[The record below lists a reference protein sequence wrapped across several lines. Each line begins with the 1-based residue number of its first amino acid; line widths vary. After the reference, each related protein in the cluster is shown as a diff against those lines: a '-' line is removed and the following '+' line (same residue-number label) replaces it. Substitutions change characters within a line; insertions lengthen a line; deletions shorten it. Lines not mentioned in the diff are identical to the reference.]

1 MIPTPRTAPAD
12 SRLFGI
18 ADRRETRVIK
28 IAERRCTSGPIAVAN
43 LSSAIDKLEPRSSE
57 GPTFEDLEALSN
69 LLFLRGDLLGRI
81 ADHDRAERVA
91 DLAVALSPDTA
102 RALHMR
108 ARLAV
113 RFHRFEEAHELLDR
127 ALAAGCSAP
136 KIDTARAALF
146 QATGKYDEALRLRED
161 LANADWG
168 IHTLG
173 ALATLLA
180 EMQQW
185 PAANHWYAAA
195 LHADD
200 GVSPLRYG
208 QLLFEWGVS
217 AMRRGNLK
225 RAEELFME
233 LDAVLP
239 AHVPGRGHRAE
250 AALARGRLDVAGALI
265 APLLDTSDDPKYRA
279 IHAEIL
285 DARRDHEA
293 AEREAEHAAARYELL
308 LARRP
313 EVYAENAAVFFMG
326 IGNRPQLAA
335 DLATANWK
343 RRDTPRSRGLLLRAL
358 RNAEQV
364 SRVQAPADRS
374 WREKVA

>member
-1 MIPTPRTAPAD
+1 MTPTPRTAHAD
-12 SRLFGI
+12 ARLFGI
-18 ADRRETRVIK
+18 ADRREARMIR
-28 IAERRCTSGPIAVAN
+28 IGDRRCTSGPIAVAS
-43 LSSAIDKLEPRSSE
+43 LSSAIDRLEPRGIE
-57 GPTFEDLEALSN
+57 GTTFEDLEALSN

-91 DLAVALSPDTA
+91 DLAIALSPETA

-108 ARLAV
+108 ARLAE
-113 RFHRFEEAHELLDR
+113 RFQRFEEAHELLDR
-127 ALAAGCSAP
+127 ALAAGCPAP
-136 KIDTARAALF
+136 QIDTTRAALF
-146 QATGKYDEALRLRED
+146 QATGKYDEALRLREN
-161 LANADWG
+161 LAKADCG

-185 PAANHWYAAA
+185 LAANHWYAAA
-195 LHADD
+195 LHADL
-200 GVSPLRYG
+200 GVSPLPCG

-250 AALARGRLDVAGALI
+250 AALARGRLDVAAALI
-265 APLLDTSDDPKYRA
+265 SPLLETSDDPKYRA

-285 DARRDHEA
+285 AARRDHEA
-293 AEREAEHAAARYELL
+293 AAREVEYVAARYELL

-313 EVYAENAAVFFMG
+313 EAYAENAAVFFMG

-335 DLATANWK
+335 DLASANWK
-343 RRDTPRSRGLLLRAL
+343 RRGTPRSHGLLVRAL

-364 SRVQAPADRS
+364 SRMQAPAGKS
-374 WREKVA
+374 WRQKIA

>member
-1 MIPTPRTAPAD
+1 MPNESPTWRLRCRPRPPAHFICVRGSLSVSIASRKHTSFWIEHSPPGVAAPQ
-12 SRLFGI
+12 
-18 ADRRETRVIK
+18 
-28 IAERRCTSGPIAVAN
+28 
-43 LSSAIDKLEPRSSE
+43 
-57 GPTFEDLEALSN
+57 
-69 LLFLRGDLLGRI
+69 
-81 ADHDRAERVA
+81 
-91 DLAVALSPDTA
+91 
-102 RALHMR
+102 
-108 ARLAV
+108 
-113 RFHRFEEAHELLDR
+113 
-127 ALAAGCSAP
+127 
-136 KIDTARAALF
+136 IDTARAALF
-146 QATGKYDEALRLRED
+146 QATGKYDEALRLRES
-161 LANADWG
+161 LAKADCG

-185 PAANHWYAAA
+185 LAANHWYAAA
-195 LHADD
+195 LHEDD
-200 GVSPLRYG
+200 GVSPLPCG

-217 AMRRGNLK
+217 AMRRGDLK

-265 APLLDTSDDPKYRA
+265 SPLLETSDDPKYRA

-285 DARRDHEA
+285 AARRDHEA
-293 AEREAEHAAARYELL
+293 AAREAAYAAARYETL

-313 EVYAENAAVFFMG
+313 EAYAENAAVFFMG

-335 DLATANWK
+335 DLASANWK
-343 RRDTPRSRGLLLRAL
+343 RRGTPRSHGLLVRAL

-364 SRVQAPADRS
+364 SRMQAPAGKS
-374 WREKVA
+374 WRQKIARLIRSRLDTSVE